1 MKIVFNT
8 RHDKKLSTR
17 RLLFDYLARDLAAL
31 GVETA
36 VDDWDHYERYDVAV
50 LMCSDLESARARQ
63 QNPAILVGIVHPSDI
78 RAEQAAEIRGA
89 DFLIAGTVEER
100 DYYLRYNPS
109 IFLVYL
115 IEDDW
120 KLWKRHEDKKETIL
134 GYHGNL
140 YHLEQFYP
148 YLSPALEALAKRH
161 PIRLRA
167 VYDVKGHGLWKVGRP
182 AIPID
187 DVQWNLETLGRELVQ
202 ADIGLVTSLS
212 PIPDSL
218 RQRAFRSVL
227 GEAWTHFGAY
237 PNDYLIRFKNCT
249 SSGRALVFMQM
260 GVPVVSDMSPELCHI
275 LQTGRTGFVAH
286 SSAGWYDALARLI
299 ESPLL
304 RTQIAVKAKQLA
316 EDWFNRRALAERLLL
331 DVDHLVQQK
340 RKGALPQRIEIPLAS
355 EALYRRHAS
364 RRSPLRQLAARLRVG
379 RRGSA

>member
-1 MKIVFNT
+1 MRIVFNT

-31 GVETA
+31 GVQTA
-36 VDDWDHYERYDVAV
+36 IDDWDHYDRYDVAV

-63 QNPAILVGIVHPSDI
+63 QNPGILIGVVHPSDVG
-78 RAEQAAEIRGA
+78 AEKTAEITAA

-109 IFLVYL
+109 IFQVYL

-120 KLWKRHEDKKETIL
+120 KLWKNHTEKSETVL

-148 YLSPALEALAKRH
+148 YLSPALEALAKRY

-167 VYDVKGHGLWKVGRP
+167 VYDVEAHGQWKVGRP

-187 DVQWNLETLGRELVQ
+187 DVQWSLETLGPELIK
-202 ADIGLVTSLS
+202 ADIGLVTSLA
-212 PIPDSL
+212 PIPDAL
-218 RQRAFRSVL
+218 RKRAFRTVL
-227 GEAWTHFGAY
+227 GEAWNHFGAY

-249 SSGRALVFMQM
+249 SSGRALVFMQL
-260 GVPVVSDMSPELCHI
+260 GIPTVSDMSPELCHV

-286 SSAGWYDALARLI
+286 SSAGWYDALSRLI
-299 ESPLL
+299 ESPAL
-304 RTQIAVKAKQLA
+304 RTQIAANAKQLA
-316 EDWFNRRALAERLLL
+316 DDWFDRRALAERLLRDIAKL
-331 DVDHLVQQK
+331 AEEKKQGKPRERVD
-340 RKGALPQRIEIPLAS
+340 IPLAG
-355 EALYRRHAS
+355 EELYQRHAS
-364 RRSPLRQLAARLRVG
+364 KRSRLKALARRLLKPHA
-379 RRGSA
+379 